1 MILCQFLQTLNIHFV
16 KALGEIRNL
25 SFGRNITSLHNS
37 LNHRHEKITFYRQRC
52 VIVGDSV
59 FIEIVSDLMGLDF
72 LSLPAITS

>member
-1 MILCQFLQTLNIHFV
+1 MILCQFLQTLYVHYV
-16 KALGEIRNL
+16 KVLGEIRNL
-25 SFGRNITSLHNS
+25 SFGRNLTSLHNS
-37 LNHRHEKITFYRQRC
+37 LYYLVEKITFYRQRC